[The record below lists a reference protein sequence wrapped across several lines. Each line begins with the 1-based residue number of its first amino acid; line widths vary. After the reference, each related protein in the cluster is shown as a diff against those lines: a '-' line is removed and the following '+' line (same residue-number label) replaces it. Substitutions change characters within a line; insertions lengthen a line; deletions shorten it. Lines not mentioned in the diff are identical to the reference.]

1 MEMEMELVAQLEAEL
16 EEIRKGLDRI
26 EAQLET
32 MENTYKA
39 KLK

>member
-1 MEMEMELVAQLEAEL
+1 MHRELVAQLEAEL
-16 EEIRKGLDRI
+16 EEIRELLDKI